1 MSSFDAHD
9 RRMIRSFGVDQQ
21 QLSIAPR
28 KFISLRDAIS
38 AGERTHGQAA
48 AVNCAA
54 RRITSSAN
62 EFRIEA
68 EETARL
74 ADG

>member
-1 MSSFDAHD
+1 
-9 RRMIRSFGVDQQ
+9 MIRNFGVDQRQ
-21 QLSIAPR
+21 SRIAPR
-28 KFISLRDAIS
+28 KSLLLRDAIS
-38 AGERTHGQAA
+38 AGERTHGQAV